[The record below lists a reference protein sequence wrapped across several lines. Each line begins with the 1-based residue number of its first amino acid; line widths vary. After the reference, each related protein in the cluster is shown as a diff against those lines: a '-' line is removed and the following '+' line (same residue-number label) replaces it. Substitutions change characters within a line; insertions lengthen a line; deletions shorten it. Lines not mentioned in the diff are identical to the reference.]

1 MDKSV
6 KFRIE
11 LETKG
16 EKALHMLSMD
26 AKDFG
31 DAVRSVVDEVK
42 KSSEELERMS
52 SNGISFMAT
61 LEAIESVRKAVA
73 DLSSDFNSFDK
84 GMRAVN
90 TMAGLNADGMDE
102 MKGKVEEIAKLF
114 RWPRMSW
121 RMVCIRWYLT
131 VFLRITG
138 YRFWSSL
145 QRRAWAVWQIWRK
158 R

>member
-1 MDKSV
+1 
-6 KFRIE
+6 
-11 LETKG
+11 
-16 EKALHMLSMD
+16 MLSMD

-52 SNGISFMAT
+52 SKGISFMAT

-90 TMAGLNADGMDE
+90 TMAGLNADGLDE

-138 YRFWSSL
+138 YCFWSSL

>member
-1 MDKSV
+1 
-6 KFRIE
+6 
-11 LETKG
+11 
-16 EKALHMLSMD
+16 MLSMD

-52 SNGISFMAT
+52 SNGISFMAI

-90 TMAGLNADGMDE
+90 TMAGLNPSL
-102 MKGKVEEIAKLF
+102 IF
-114 RWPRMSW
+114 NCPF
-121 RMVCIRWYLT
+121 
-131 VFLRITG
+131 FLLSSTL
-138 YRFWSSL
+138 RFSFAALCTTNFS
-145 QRRAWAVWQIWRK
+145 RF
-158 R
+158 